1 MSKPPPMPW
10 ILCLVPPTP
19 SIVDAIVVVVDV
31 VVAAADSTLVRIRN
45 DGSNDVSAE
54 LRASRLD
61 FRLEA
66 VCCCILFACR
76 RLFGVDVFTL
86 QMFGGDADVIVN
98 A

>member
-1 MSKPPPMPW
+1 
-10 ILCLVPPTP
+10 
-19 SIVDAIVVVVDV
+19 VDDIVVVVVVVV